1 MTMTFHPEA
10 DLQGSIARLF
20 VHPVKSC
27 AGTEVREA
35 LLTEAGLESDRAWM
49 VVDAQGVFLTQ
60 RTLPRMA
67 LVRPEVVG
75 DALVLRAPGMPELRL
90 DANAAPA
97 PATVTVWN
105 DTVPAWDAG
114 EAAARWFS
122 TFLGQP
128 CRLVRCDPA
137 HRRLSRRDWTG
148 GLEAPNRFSDG
159 FPVLVASEASLD
171 DLNHRLQA
179 AGDQRDDQQAEAE
192 AQDVAVR
199 QQRRHQEM
207 APPHDHAVQ
216 EDDRHRLL
224 QHREGERAEEQHR
237 PQEDPS
243 EDDAVFQER
252 RKFLDDRAGLAG
264 HQPFQVDRQ
273 RLEQLALVDHVRQR
287 DHAED
292 QQRHHRQ
299 QCVVGDGARQQQ
311 ALVRGKPFE
320 HPHHELARMGQHMG
334 RGIGKH
340 GHAGV
345 CFGAERCAPDELCSA
360 LQPPG
365 FP

>member
-90 DANAAPA
+90 DANAAAA

-171 DLNHRLQA
+171 DLNQRLRA
-179 AGDQRDDQQAEAE
+179 AGHAAVGMERFRPNVVLAGVQAHDEDRVDRVRIGTGAGLE
-192 AQDVAVR
+192 VQLQLVKPCARCPIPDIDPATAQSHPAVGDTLRTYRQDKRLDGAITFGMNAIVR
-199 QQRRHQEM
+199 QGAGQVLRVGQPM
-207 APPHDHAVQ
+207 AADLRF
-216 EDDRHRLL
+216 D
-224 QHREGERAEEQHR
+224 
-237 PQEDPS
+237 
-243 EDDAVFQER
+243 
-252 RKFLDDRAGLAG
+252 
-264 HQPFQVDRQ
+264 
-273 RLEQLALVDHVRQR
+273 
-287 DHAED
+287 
-292 QQRHHRQ
+292 
-299 QCVVGDGARQQQ
+299 
-311 ALVRGKPFE
+311 
-320 HPHHELARMGQHMG
+320 
-334 RGIGKH
+334 
-340 GHAGV
+340 
-345 CFGAERCAPDELCSA
+345 
-360 LQPPG
+360 
-365 FP
+365 